1 MEVGGRLT
9 AMHRGLDH
17 GGLHGDEDGR
27 HRAERP
33 CGRLRPRAG
42 TGIGV
47 VVASWGRQT
56 TTGGT

>member
-1 MEVGGRLT
+1 MAAVLQRVADGDVV
-9 AMHRGLDH
+9 DH

-27 HRAERP
+27 HHAERP

>member
-1 MEVGGRLT
+1 MEVGDRLT

-27 HRAERP
+27 RHAERP
-33 CGRLRPRAG
+33 CARLEPRAG

-56 TTGGT
+56 TTRVT